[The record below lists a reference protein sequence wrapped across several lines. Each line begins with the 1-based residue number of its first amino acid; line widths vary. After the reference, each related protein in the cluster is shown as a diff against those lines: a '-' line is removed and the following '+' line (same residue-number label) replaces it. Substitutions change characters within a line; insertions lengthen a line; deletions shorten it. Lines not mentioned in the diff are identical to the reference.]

1 MRRLKKTLAAWG
13 WSEGL
18 SRLRFAME
26 GIRYYRSNQRFL
38 KQQDFVTLPWYNV
51 FETYGANLEQYFK
64 DGEATAAWIAQSVKP
79 HLGDKKVE
87 VVSEWGM
94 GMGRLIRNFPSHF
107 PNARV
112 IGYDYNAE
120 YVQCCRQNYAGIS
133 FFQNQLLPPL
143 PSDELHA
150 IDVLVA
156 ISIFTH
162 LGDSA
167 IRAWL
172 RAFAEKMSTGGVF
185 LFTAHGRG
193 FYHRLPANEKQ
204 TFDAGQLVEWRQGSE
219 GKRTF
224 GSFHPEAYL
233 LDAIPSAFEVVE
245 HQIGKANEQDVWILR
260 KNGSV

>member
-1 MRRLKKTLAAWG
+1 MRIIKKILAVWG

-18 SRLRFAME
+18 SRLRFALE
-26 GIRYYRSNQRFL
+26 AVKYYRSNKRFL
-38 KQQDFVTLPWYNV
+38 KQQSFVNLPWYNV

-64 DGEATAAWIAQSVKP
+64 DGEATAAWIASMIKS
-79 HLGDKKVE
+79 HLAAERVHM
-87 VVSEWGM
+87 VCEWGT

-107 PNARV
+107 PDARV
-112 IGYDYNAE
+112 VGYDYNPE
-120 YVQCCRQNYAGIS
+120 YVACCKQNYAGIA
-133 FFQNQLLPPL
+133 FHQNQLMPPL
-143 PSDELHA
+143 PTGDLVP

-162 LGDSA
+162 LGDGA

-172 RAFAEKMSTGGVF
+172 QEFAQKMSPGGVF

-193 FYHRLPANEKQ
+193 FRHRLPSNEQ
-204 TFDAGQLVEWRQGSE
+204 QIFDAGQIVEWRQGGE

-233 LDAIPSAFEVVE
+233 LDAIPSAFEVIE

-260 KNGSV
+260 RK